1 MKSDFISKSNEVYIN
16 LIEVEDKYEIEYKV
30 INYIKCYL
38 LQNRD
43 LESFD
48 IDGISVEVS
57 KDNDD
62 YFILFNDQVLYIST
76 LDGEIIDY
84 KFR

>member
-1 MKSDFISKSNEVYIN
+1 MKSDFISKSNKVYIN